1 MGVSCCTHSLISP
14 LSVSPVVGNGSHLS
28 GEETGRDSRSPHHWK
43 EIPSWD
49 VTENQASGL
58 NATCGCKG
66 CPSEGRWSGEVG
78 QLQQPGPLVLGAW
91 LPVSC
96 ALAVGVQFT
105 CVFQSGLLVVLG
117 GVSPSSKV
125 PVS

>member
-1 MGVSCCTHSLISP
+1 MP
-14 LSVSPVVGNGSHLS
+14 
-28 GEETGRDSRSPHHWK
+28 RMA
-43 EIPSWD
+43 PS
-49 VTENQASGL
+49 
-58 NATCGCKG
+58 AT
-66 CPSEGRWSGEVG
+66 PSEGRWSGGVG

-91 LPVSC
+91 LSVFC

-125 PVS
+125 SVS